1 MKYELEGKI
10 LTKIAELIPKIYTY
24 SIDDGNSDEKLQEQ
38 KKYVIGRIL
47 TFEDY
52 NNCLQIEKIILRP
65 EKKFKNEANNVFLE
79 ELNKIALGSSNDKK
93 LQTFNKITSQP
104 YGVNAV
110 KVCKTELLGYLNIK

>member
-10 LTKIAELIPKIYTY
+10 LTKIAGLIQKIYTY

>member
-110 KVCKTELLGYLNIK
+110 KVCKTEVLGYLNIK

>member
-10 LTKIAELIPKIYTY
+10 LTKIAGLIPKIYTY

>member
-10 LTKIAELIPKIYTY
+10 LTKIAGLIPKIYTY

-110 KVCKTELLGYLNIK
+110 KVCKTEVLGYLNIK

>member
-10 LTKIAELIPKIYTY
+10 LTKIAGLIPKIYTY

-110 KVCKTELLGYLNIK
+110 KVCKTEVLGYLNLK